1 MVSRRYFQKGRFLIG
16 MIPKQPRQEDPKYL
30 DFIRGKKCLCGR
42 SSCIGKEV
50 VPHHTVS
57 RGAWGSDHR
66 AIPLCFFHH
75 MEVHLR
81 GLNFIESTYNFNVL
95 DEIIKLLSEYLRE
108 RDDN

>member
-1 MVSRRYFQKGRFLIG
+1 

-30 DFIRGKKCLCGR
+30 EFIRGKKCLCRGVN
-42 SSCIGKEV
+42 CNGEI

-66 AIPLCFFHH
+66 AIPLCAIHH
-75 MEVHLR
+75 LEVHWQGVAFMEDR
-81 GLNFIESTYNFNVL
+81 YYFNAL

-108 RDDN
+108 KNNG